1 MTEYARRYLSAG
13 APETIMHGEYE
24 GTLVDIQPLVDG
36 LVCGI
41 YRFPGGDCIGGP
53 MLHRSKLRR
62 KEGDHD
68 ET

>member
-41 YRFPGGDCIGGP
+41 YR
-53 MLHRSKLRR
+53 
-62 KEGDHD
+62 
-68 ET
+68 

>member
-1 MTEYARRYLSAG
+1 MTEYAKRYLSAG

-53 MLHRSKLRR
+53 TIHRSKLRQ
-62 KEGDHD
+62 EGSGHD

>member
-1 MTEYARRYLSAG
+1 MTEYAKRYAAAG

-53 MLHRSKLRR
+53 TLHRSKLRR

>member
-1 MTEYARRYLSAG
+1 MTEYLKRYLAAG

-62 KEGDHD
+62 KEGGHD

>member
-1 MTEYARRYLSAG
+1 MTEYAKRYSAAG

-62 KEGDHD
+62 KEGGHD

>member
-1 MTEYARRYLSAG
+1 MTEYAKRYLAAG

-53 MLHRSKLRR
+53 TLHRSKLRR

>member
-41 YRFPGGDCIGGP
+41 YRFPGGDCIEIGRA
-53 MLHRSKLRR
+53 HV
-62 KEGDHD
+62 
-68 ET
+68 

>member
-1 MTEYARRYLSAG
+1 MTEYAKRYLAAG
-13 APETIMHGEYE
+13 ATETIMHGEYK

-53 MLHRSKLRR
+53 TLQRSKLRQ
-62 KEGDHD
+62 KESSHD
-68 ET
+68 EM

>member
-41 YRFPGGDCIGGP
+41 YRFPGGDCIGGADAP
-53 MLHRSKLRR
+53 PL
-62 KEGDHD
+62 
-68 ET
+68 